1 MHRLK
6 KGQEAGYFGMIHF
19 QLQLLSLI
27 FVLKAVLSFSQDLFF
42 SFTLYVNWEES

>member
-19 QLQLLSLI
+19 QLQLLPI
-27 FVLKAVLSFSQDLFF
+27 FVLKAVLRFSQHLFF
-42 SFTLYVNWEES
+42 SSTLHVNREES